1 MEPPNG
7 APAVGSVVEAL
18 NALDRELFVV
28 VEQDLYPCAFDVP
41 LPIAVRTR
49 EYLRGFGLG
58 AGTGQA
64 APVTREVGR

>member
-1 MEPPNG
+1 VPSI
-7 APAVGSVVEAL
+7 GSIVEAL
-18 NALDRELFVV
+18 DALDKDLFVV

-58 AGTGQA
+58 AASGPAVAAGQ
-64 APVTREVGR
+64 EVGR